1 LLPWRTSSAA
11 EGGSYHAHYLPPFPT
26 SDQLQGAGYSE
37 SKVETDA
44 TALQLEISVAN
55 LELEMDTTA
64 LELEAEAASLEL
76 ETEVPQ
82 ETSKQERYSAD

>member
-1 LLPWRTSSAA
+1 
-11 EGGSYHAHYLPPFPT
+11 
-26 SDQLQGAGYSE
+26 
-37 SKVETDA
+37 VETDA

-64 LELEAEAASLEL
+64 LELEEEVASLEL
-76 ETEVPQ
+76 EIEVPQ